1 MLKKNWVV
9 MKITHRASQYGNI
22 IQEVLFANG
31 AGEMAYTYLDEGNDN
46 YTRWERIVEL
56 FDSGS
61 GVIVTGLKAKSGGK
75 RTDRQLVS
83 ADSLVRIQHTTED
96 ISEVLAELVC
106 LLEENNNINS

>member
-1 MLKKNWVV
+1 MLKTNWVV

-31 AGEMAYTYLDEGNDN
+31 AGDIAYTYLDESNQN
-46 YTRWERIVEL
+46 YTRWQRIVDL
-56 FDSGS
+56 FDSGA

-96 ISEVLAELVC
+96 ISEVLVELVD
-106 LLEENNNINS
+106 LLDNEK